1 MSEALILE
9 FQGVTADQYQAVNK
23 LLGLDSATGE
33 GNSPAGLLSHTGA
46 TTAGGDLLVFELW
59 DSQASQAAFMG
70 GALGAAIGQ
79 AGLPGPARIEWLTV
93 VGHHTH

>member
-9 FQGVTADQYQAVNK
+9 FQGVTVDQYNAVNT
-23 LLGLDSATGE
+23 LLGLDSQTGV

-46 TTAGGDLLVFELW
+46 TTAGGDLVVFELW

-70 GALGAAIGQ
+70 GALGAALGQ
-79 AGLPGPARIEWLTV
+79 AGLPAPSRVEWFSV